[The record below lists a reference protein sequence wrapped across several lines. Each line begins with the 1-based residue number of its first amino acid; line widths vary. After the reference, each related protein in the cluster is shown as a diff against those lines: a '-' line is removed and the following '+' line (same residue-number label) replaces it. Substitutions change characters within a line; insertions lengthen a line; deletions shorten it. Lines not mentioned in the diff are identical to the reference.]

1 MDKPDTASAGNTI
14 VPSINDY
21 ADIYDFL
28 AKHSVYKTNDSQ
40 KKNITNTRI
49 GSPKQNIPGGSYNIT
64 DVEYSTFLELY
75 KRDII
80 SKNKKEYLTE
90 KQRESDGPIVVDLDF
105 RYNYDVDEK
114 QYNRSHIEDL
124 IMEYGNELKK
134 MYQMDDS
141 TEFDIYVFEKP
152 SVNRIKDKNLTK
164 DGVHILISIQM
175 DRIAQQYLRK
185 QMIMKAKDMWSDLP
199 KTNSWDDVFD
209 EGITK
214 GTVNWQLYGSR
225 KPGYDKYSLTGVYH
239 MAYDSTDE
247 EFSFNETPLSRF
259 DINKNLHKLSVRYK
273 DNLSLFM
280 KNDFIP
286 LYEDFKKNNNMSNQ
300 RIPIPTNNT
309 IVQQHRMEMLLDN
322 ANALANIKNA
332 EELELAL
339 NTFIDSVDNDA
350 GNYELKMLYEYTM
363 VLPDTYYGEGSYE
376 KWIRVGWVLRNTSSR
391 LLIVWIAFSAKSPT
405 FQYNSIPDLCERWQ
419 GFDIRLK
426 DGLTKLSL
434 IHWAKTDAFEEYQK
448 VRKNTIDY
456 YVEQTIRSRNP
467 KYKPSDHDLA
477 NVLYQMFK
485 DKFVCACSKT
495 NEWYKYSQNR
505 WKPDDSGISLR
516 TAISNELRT
525 MYYNKT
531 VSIMPY
537 TSTTRGNGNI
547 LSDEDGGNGN
557 EEEERNKIRSLQI
570 CNIIH
575 RLGSTTDKLKIM
587 TEAKEL
593 FYVEGFHD
601 KLDMNC
607 DILCFK
613 NGVIDFK
620 QKEFRK
626 GLPED
631 YISLCANVDYI
642 KLEDKHQPIVEEIHT
657 FMNQL
662 FPEPALCKYMWEH
675 LASTL
680 TGRTPDQTFNMY
692 HGIGQNGK
700 SMLVKLMD
708 KVLGKYSGTVPLSL
722 VTDRRGKIGGL
733 APEIVNLKGLRY
745 AVLQEPQ
752 KGDIINEGVLKQ
764 LTSGQDPIQGRA
776 PYSPQVITFYP
787 QFKLVVTCNV
797 LMEVK
802 SNDHGTWRR
811 IRAVPFKSLFTE
823 NPVEGDKD
831 KPYQFKIDKKLENKF
846 DTWKSVFASML
857 VDIVYKTEG
866 HVKDCDIVM
875 SKSNEYRKGQDY
887 ISEYISE
894 RIMQCVDG
902 RIKKAELNNDFAT
915 WYAGNYGG
923 KGPSPKELH
932 EYINKEFGRIH
943 NQVWKGIRI
952 RYETEDD
959 EEDEDISLDDD
970 IRSDE
975 L

>member
-1 MDKPDTASAGNTI
+1 MYVHA
-14 VPSINDY
+14 V
-21 ADIYDFL
+21 
-28 AKHSVYKTNDSQ
+28 
-40 KKNITNTRI
+40 
-49 GSPKQNIPGGSYNIT
+49 KQN
-64 DVEYSTFLELY
+64 D
-75 KRDII
+75 
-80 SKNKKEYLTE
+80 
-90 KQRESDGPIVVDLDF
+90 
-105 RYNYDVDEK
+105 
-114 QYNRSHIEDL
+114 
-124 IMEYGNELKK
+124 
-134 MYQMDDS
+134 
-141 TEFDIYVFEKP
+141 
-152 SVNRIKDKNLTK
+152 
-164 DGVHILISIQM
+164 
-175 DRIAQQYLRK
+175 
-185 QMIMKAKDMWSDLP
+185 
-199 KTNSWDDVFD
+199 
-209 EGITK
+209 
-214 GTVNWQLYGSR
+214 
-225 KPGYDKYSLTGVYH
+225 
-239 MAYDSTDE
+239 
-247 EFSFNETPLSRF
+247 
-259 DINKNLHKLSVRYK
+259 
-273 DNLSLFM
+273 
-280 KNDFIP
+280 
-286 LYEDFKKNNNMSNQ
+286 
-300 RIPIPTNNT
+300 
-309 IVQQHRMEMLLDN
+309 
-322 ANALANIKNA
+322 
-332 EELELAL
+332 
-339 NTFIDSVDNDA
+339 
-350 GNYELKMLYEYTM
+350 
-363 VLPDTYYGEGSYE
+363 
-376 KWIRVGWVLRNTSSR
+376 
-391 LLIVWIAFSAKSPT
+391 
-405 FQYNSIPDLCERWQ
+405 
-419 GFDIRLK
+419 
-426 DGLTKLSL
+426 
-434 IHWAKTDAFEEYQK
+434 
-448 VRKNTIDY
+448 
-456 YVEQTIRSRNP
+456 
-467 KYKPSDHDLA
+467 
-477 NVLYQMFK
+477 
-485 DKFVCACSKT
+485 
-495 NEWYKYSQNR
+495 WYKYSQNR
-505 WKPDDSGISLR
+505 WKPDDSGINLR
-516 TAISNELRT
+516 SSISNELRT
-525 MYYNKT
+525 LYYNKT

-537 TSTTRGNGNI
+537 TSTDRGTGNI
-547 LSDEDGGNGN
+547 LSDDQTGDAADEED
-557 EEEERNKIRSLQI
+557 RNKIRSLQI

-601 KLDMNC
+601 MLDMNC

-631 YISLCANVDYI
+631 YISLCTGVDYI
-642 KLEDKHQPIVEEIHT
+642 KLEDKHKPITEEIHT
-657 FMNQL
+657 FMNEL
-662 FPEPALCKYMWEH
+662 FPEKELCKYMWEH

-764 LTSGQDPIQGRA
+764 LTSGQDPVQGRA
-776 PYSPQVITFYP
+776 PYSPQVVTFYP

-823 NPVEGDKD
+823 TPIEGDKD
-831 KPYQFKIDKKLENKF
+831 KPYQFKIDRKLENKF
-846 DTWKSVFASML
+846 DIWKNVFASML

-894 RIMQCVDG
+894 RVMQCDDG

-915 WYAGNYGG
+915 WYSGNYGG

-952 RYETEDD
+952 RYETDDDDEDD
-959 EEDEDISLDDD
+959 ISIDDD
-970 IRSDE
+970 IQPND